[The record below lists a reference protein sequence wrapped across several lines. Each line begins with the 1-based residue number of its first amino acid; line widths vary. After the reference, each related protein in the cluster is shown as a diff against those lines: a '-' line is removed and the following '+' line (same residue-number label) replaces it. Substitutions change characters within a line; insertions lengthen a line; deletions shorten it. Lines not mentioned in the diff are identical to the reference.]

1 MHDYN
6 NSARTYWWSVA
17 AIGYA
22 LLAHAIYA
30 VTALP
35 TATIVQIAL
44 ASAFA
49 GAIAIFPVRIPG
61 TTLSIAGG
69 EIFIFL
75 ALALFGVEAAVVA
88 AALEGAIASGR
99 TSKRWTSWL
108 GTPAMAAITTSI
120 AGYGF
125 LAVRMALE
133 RQQAVSGTTML
144 ALLTVF
150 AVVYCALS
158 NILPSLLL
166 ALKRSERLDVIGL
179 LKDRSWMAVAHV
191 ASAAI
196 AGLLFFAGAK
206 VDVWVLLAA
215 LPAIALSVF
224 VTRALLE
231 STETERVLRQKG

>member
-6 NSARTYWWSVA
+6 NSARTYWWAIAV
-17 AIGYA
+17 IGYA
-22 LLAHAIYA
+22 LLAHAIYVVA
-30 VTALP
+30 ALP
-35 TATIVQIAL
+35 SATMVQILL

-75 ALALFGVEAAVVA
+75 ALALFGVEAAVLA

-99 TSKRWTSWL
+99 TSKRWTSWF

-125 LAVRMALE
+125 LAVRTALE
-133 RQQAVSGTTML
+133 RHQLVSGTTML
-144 ALLTVF
+144 ALLTIF
-150 AVVYCALS
+150 AIIYCALS
-158 NILPSLLL
+158 NIFPSLLL
-166 ALKRSERLDVIGL
+166 AFKRNERLDVMAL

-191 ASAAI
+191 ASGAI

-224 VTRALLE
+224 VTRSLLE
-231 STETERVLRQKG
+231 SIGTERALRHKV